1 MKGLFATLLTVSLIL
16 CASCAHS
23 SISPLVGGNRDE
35 HGCIGSAGYTWSY
48 ALHDCVR
55 LWEAGTSFD
64 AGPERV
70 YLILVPTLP
79 MPKYS
84 VQKISRCC
92 VAASRAPIFGNP
104 VREKRAYL
112 FKTE

>member
-23 SISPLVGGNRDE
+23 SISPLVGGDRDE

-70 YLILVPTLP
+70 YLIFSPDST
-79 MPKYS
+79 YAEIFGS
-84 VQKISRCC
+84 KISRCC
-92 VAASRAPIFGNP
+92 VAASRVPIFGNL